1 MTNKR
6 LTLGEFTPYRHA
18 YVVKAYEGFDF
29 PFDAPMYYAAFE
41 ASHVEGS
48 LTGKTIEVEFM
59 LNVVAGGALR
69 NIVEDSH
76 A

>member
-1 MTNKR
+1 MTKQ
-6 LTLGEFTPYRHA
+6 LTLGEYTPYRNA
-18 YVVKAYEGFDF
+18 YAVKGWKGFTN
-29 PFDAPMYYAAFE
+29 PLEAPMYYAAFE
-41 ASHVEGS
+41 ANHVNGS
-48 LTGKTIEVEFM
+48 LTGKTIEVDFM